1 MATKKQ
7 SPPNTPQII
16 SLKSRYSQL
25 ETGRQQYLDRA
36 RACAKVTIPFLIPP
50 AGANASTQYPTPKQS
65 LGARGLNNLAAK
77 ILLAL
82 LPPNTPFFKL
92 AVADF
97 ALDELMQSMPPEK
110 SRGLKTQVEVSLN
123 KIERAVMGEIE
134 TTAIRAAVATAI
146 KHLLVA
152 GNCLAYLDPKG
163 GMKTYSLTRYVTKRD
178 PMGNTLEIITK
189 EDLSPAEVP
198 DELLGASKSNLPS
211 DSSKLSSAEDVL
223 ELYTCIK
230 RNIPNHNWD
239 VWQELNGVEIPDSRG
254 TAPLDRCPW
263 LNLRYTAIDGED
275 YGRGFVEE
283 YLGDLTTLESLSKAI
298 IDASLAA
305 SKVIFLVK
313 PNSTTTMKT
322 LAEANSGDIKQGN
335 AQDITVVQ
343 MDKFADFRVTYDTI
357 QKITESLSY
366 SFMLNSAIQRSGER
380 VTAEEIRYM
389 ANELESTQGGI
400 YSTLAQELQLPLVTN
415 LMSQM
420 EASKKLPVLP
430 KGVVKPAITTG
441 VEAIGRGQDLT
452 KLAGFLQDLAPLG
465 QQVVAQYVDVG
476 DYIKRCAVARG
487 IDTLGLIKD
496 PEAIAAE
503 QQAAQR
509 QQLIQQVA
517 PNTVNQLGGMMQKG
531 MDSGAAPA
539 AMAQQ
544 AAQAMQQPTQP
555 QQ

>member
-7 SPPNTPQII
+7 SPPTNTPQT
-16 SLKSRYSQL
+16 LKSRYSQL

-97 ALDELMQSMPPEK
+97 ALDEMMRSMHPDQAK
-110 SRGLKTQVEVSLN
+110 GLKTQVEVSLN

-134 TTAIRAAVATAI
+134 TTAIRASVATVI

-152 GNCLAYLDPKG
+152 GSCLAYLNPKG
-163 GMKTYSLTRYVTKRD
+163 GMKTYSLSRYVTKRD
-178 PMGNTLEIITK
+178 PLGNTLEIITK

-198 DELLGASKSNLPS
+198 DELLGVTKTNLPS
-211 DSSKLSSAEDVL
+211 DSSKLTSAEDTL
-223 ELYTCIK
+223 ELYTCVK
-230 RNIPNHNWD
+230 RGDKHWD
-239 VWQELNGVEIPDSRG
+239 VWQELNGAEVPQSRG
-254 TAPLDRCPW
+254 TYPLDKCPW

-298 IDASLAA
+298 TDASLAA

-335 AQDITVVQ
+335 AQDVTVVQ

-400 YSTLAQELQLPLVTN
+400 YSTLAQELQLPLVIN

-420 EASKKLPVLP
+420 ELAKKLPVLP

-452 KLAGFLQDLAPLG
+452 KLAGFLQDLMPLG

-503 QQAAQR
+503 QQAAQQ
-509 QQLIQQVA
+509 QQLMQQVA
-517 PNTVNQLGGMMQKG
+517 PNAVNQLGSMVQKS
-531 MDSGAAPA
+531 MDSGGDPA

-544 AAQAMQQPTQP
+544 AAQAMQQ
-555 QQ
+555 